1 MGKGG
6 GGQKSTGTQTVI
18 NEPAEFV
25 KPYYTQIAREAA
37 NIYKTGNQQYFPGS
51 TVVPFSGDTEQALQ
65 MQRDRALA
73 GSPLVNAAQDQ
84 QAATIRGD
92 YLTGSPALE
101 QELKRIG
108 GKVNSQF
115 ATGGG
120 YRSSANQEVLA
131 REMADAAV
139 RNYAG
144 ERTLQQQA
152 ALASPQFA
160 AQDYANIEALRGVG
174 GAMEELAGRNL
185 QDEMN
190 RFYFEQDKK
199 GAALD
204 DYLRRV
210 TGVGAGSGTQTS
222 RGTQPSVGGSPLQ
235 GALGGL
241 STGLGIAGALGGLGS
256 TSAALGAGTSMAA
269 LGGPVGLG
277 IAGLATLGGLFR

>member
-6 GGQKSTGTQTVI
+6 GGSQKSTGTQTVI
-18 NEPAEFV
+18 NEPAKFV
-25 KPYYTQIAREAA
+25 KPYYDQIAKESSRL
-37 NIYKTGNQQYFPGS
+37 YKAGAPQYFPDS
-51 TVVPFSGDTEQALQ
+51 TVVPFSSDTEQALQ
-65 MQRDRALA
+65 MQRDRAIS
-73 GSPLVNAAQDQ
+73 GSPLVNAAQEQ

-101 QELKRIG
+101 QELARIG

-131 REMADAAV
+131 REMSDAAV

-152 ALASPQFA
+152 ALASPQFG

-174 GAMEELAGRNL
+174 AAREELAGRNL

-190 RFYFEQDKK
+190 RFNYAQNSK
-199 GAALD
+199 GMALD
-204 DYLRRV
+204 DYIRRI

-222 RGTQPSVGGSPLQ
+222 SGTQPSVGGSPLA
-235 GALGGL
+235 GAIGGAQAGA
-241 STGLGIAGALGGLGS
+241 GLAGALSLSNPWTIGLTAGG
-256 TSAALGAGTSMAA
+256 AL
-269 LGGPVGLG
+269 
-277 IAGLATLGGLFR
+277 LGGLFR